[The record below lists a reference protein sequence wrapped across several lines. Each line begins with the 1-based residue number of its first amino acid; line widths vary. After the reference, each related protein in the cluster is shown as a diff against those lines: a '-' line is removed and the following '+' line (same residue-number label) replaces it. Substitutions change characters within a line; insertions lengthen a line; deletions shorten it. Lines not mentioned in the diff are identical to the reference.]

1 MKIGT
6 KKGIRKGGKLVVY
19 FEYPQEGVNFRRL
32 SMALSLLLSEK
43 DISEYL
49 KKDQEDLSLVTI
61 EEKVLAKSS

>member
-6 KKGIRKGGKLVVY
+6 KKGIRKGEKFIVY
-19 FEYPQEGVNFRRL
+19 FENPKEGVNFRRL

-49 KKDQEDLSLVTI
+49 KKNQEDLSLVTI
-61 EEKVLAKSS
+61 EEKVLAKNS